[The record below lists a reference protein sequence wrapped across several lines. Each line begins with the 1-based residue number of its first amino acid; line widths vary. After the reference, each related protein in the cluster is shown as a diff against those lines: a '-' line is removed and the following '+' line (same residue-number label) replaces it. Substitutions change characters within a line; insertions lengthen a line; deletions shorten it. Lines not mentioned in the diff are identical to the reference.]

1 MQMKRS
7 FSLVEIL
14 ITISILTILY
24 TLLSYKSDVVRF
36 DSTYTTSLSLE
47 DIINILNEKSKSND
61 IRFICLKNKDCEDVN
76 KSIILKGDKILE
88 DIFFEYDQNF
98 FYINQFDK
106 SIKKF
111 STLQEYTEYEKRLY
125 TEVIESVF

>member
-1 MQMKRS
+1 MKRS